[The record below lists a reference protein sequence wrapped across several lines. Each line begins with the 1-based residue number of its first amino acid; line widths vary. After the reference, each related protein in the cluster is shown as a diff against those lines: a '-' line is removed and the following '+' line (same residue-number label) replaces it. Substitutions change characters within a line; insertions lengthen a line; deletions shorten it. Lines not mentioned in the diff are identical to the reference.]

1 MMRSRDQKKAIQVQR
16 ESRSERAARKATAGE
31 RNDSGT
37 TVSGTGPTREQL
49 STRAGGRRCA
59 RSPLSASTRSFQLAG
74 VGGGCAVATWLD
86 NLDVEGGKGD
96 LVGRRVYREKLRQPS
111 T

>member
-1 MMRSRDQKKAIQVQR
+1 M
-16 ESRSERAARKATAGE
+16 ARKATAGE
-31 RNDSGT
+31 WNDSGT
-37 TVSGTGPTREQL
+37 TVGPEWDHSGTGPTREQL
-49 STRAGGRRCA
+49 STRATRAGGRRCA

>member
-16 ESRSERAARKATAGE
+16 EGRSERAARKATAGE

-49 STRAGGRRCA
+49 STRVGGRRCA

-74 VGGGCAVATWLD
+74 VGGGCLVATWPD
-86 NLDVEGGKGD
+86 NFDAEGGRGD
-96 LVGRRVYREKLRQPS
+96 LVGRRASREKLRQP
-111 T
+111 

>member
-1 MMRSRDQKKAIQVQR
+1 MVGPEWDH
-16 ESRSERAARKATAGE
+16 
-31 RNDSGT
+31 SGP
-37 TVSGTGPTREQL
+37 GPTREQL

-74 VGGGCAVATWLD
+74 VGGGCAVATWPD

-96 LVGRRVYREKLRQPS
+96 LVGRRKVEAALNLKTDDGGEGEVVLLQP
-111 T
+111 